1 MPAIWAGRR
10 RLPLAGLGA
19 LGALQVALAL
29 LMAATVTALLSPEI
43 RSDGWDMAVLAASA
57 GGVGLARWM
66 ERVLAEQ
73 TGQDY
78 VFEQRRRLLTAAVA
92 APEYS
97 GSLGVTVTRASNDL
111 SAVRNWV
118 AAGVVPLITGV
129 PLVAI
134 VLAALLAENWRVGL
148 AVAVPLVVVGA
159 LLPLLAK
166 VTLRRARAL
175 RRRRGRLSAH
185 IADTVVAGE
194 SVRQAGAVARELNA
208 LDRASGRVVDA
219 AVDRAWVT
227 GLTRALTATAAT
239 SCTVAV
245 VMASSAGVADASQVA
260 STLTLLGVMAAPVT
274 DLGRVVEYRQ
284 NYRAAARILA
294 PLLQRAEELK
304 EAEGERARRWLEQNP
319 GGLSVG
325 DRDRPRGVRIAG
337 LEVDGAAVAELVARP
352 GARLRVTA
360 RDPHRVRRVLRECGE
375 VRAAGMISVDGYDYG
390 AAPDKVRRAL
400 VGVATAHVPVE
411 RGSVGRLLS
420 YRVPDAQEA
429 ERRRTLRRVGLG
441 EKVDADDRGLLRRL
455 KNGGRPWSVRE
466 VTLLKIA
473 RAVLGDP
480 PLLVLDGVDDAL
492 DDADAAQIKELLAGY
507 PGVVVLASAR
517 PERLV
522 EEYSEWCVDSG
533 EGVPVS
539 GAPFLSPEQKDSLTL
554 KNESS
559 SVVRH
564 PRDLPGGA
572 ARHA

>member
-19 LGALQVALAL
+19 LGTLQAALAL
-29 LMAATVTALLSPEI
+29 LLAATVAALLSPEI

-57 GGVGLARWM
+57 GGLGLARWM

-78 VFEQRRRLLTAAVA
+78 VFEQRRRLLTTAVA

-118 AAGVVPLITGV
+118 AAGIVPLVTGV
-129 PLVAI
+129 PLIAI
-134 VLAALLAENWRVGL
+134 VLVALLVGNWRVGL
-148 AVAVPLVVVGA
+148 AVAVPLAAAGV
-159 LLPLLAK
+159 LLPLLAQ

-175 RRRRGRLSAH
+175 RKRRGRLSAH

-194 SVRQAGAVARELNA
+194 SVRQAGAVVRELNA

-245 VMASSAGVADASQVA
+245 VMASSAGMADASQVA
-260 STLTLLGVMAAPVT
+260 STLTLLGVLAAPVT

-304 EAEGERARRWLEQNP
+304 EAERKRTLRWREQHP
-319 GGLSVG
+319 GGLSLG
-325 DRDRPRGVRIAG
+325 GPDRPRGVRIAG

-360 RDPHRVRRVLRECGE
+360 RDPHRVRCVLRECGA
-375 VRAAGMISVDGYDYG
+375 VRVAGVISVDGYDYG

-400 VGVATAHVPVE
+400 VGVAAAHVPVE

-420 YRVPDAQEA
+420 YRVPDAPEA
-429 ERRRTLRRVGLG
+429 ERRRTLHRVGLG
-441 EKVDADDRGLLRRL
+441 EKVDADGKGLRRQL

-492 DDADAAQIKELLAGY
+492 DDADAARIKELLAGY

-517 PERLV
+517 PKRLV
-522 EEYSEWCVDSG
+522 DEYSEWCVDSG
-533 EGVPVS
+533 GGGPVS
-539 GAPFLSPEQKDSLTL
+539 GVPFFPANK
-554 KNESS
+554 
-559 SVVRH
+559 RI
-564 PRDLPGGA
+564 A
-572 ARHA
+572 